1 MCTRNSVKKFLINE
15 CYKASEEFPPGR
27 LPTLK
32 QVLERCL
39 FFKEYRTENVQREVS
54 EELYNLWIKYNVYPI
69 SANAIKMRLNN
80 HLKEFSR
87 LLNYDKKKQGP
98 KFKLDASKFI
108 EDSKKLFDIFQKDH
122 KILAAA
128 ERKYLLKMTEDDHK
142 FYEADPEIW
151 IYGPFFTGPKNCQKG
166 LLKETSKKL
175 KVQRNSKKTDYLESK
190 PSCSYQLYPETDQES
205 TISESA
211 SEENIHQSYV
221 EMLATSSNNGSDPDY
236 IADGLSDQQNRREL
250 RTLAEACDRY
260 QISDRAG
267 AAIASSVL
275 VDFGLITRDKM
286 QNVIDKNK
294 LRRERNKLRKERQKE
309 EKNWFGNITGIG
321 FDGRRDATLQ
331 ISELNGK
338 YYTSTILEDHYVIT
352 GEPGDFYLD
361 HFSPE
366 SGKGIDIAHGIY
378 KKVCGTELENRLSLV
393 KADGTNVNT
402 GHRNGSIRYLE
413 MFLGK
418 PLQHDICLLHL
429 NELPLRHVFMKLDGT
444 TKGPNNFA
452 GSIGSKLNG
461 NVSEWRVLVPHKG

>member
-27 LPTLK
+27 LPTIK

-80 HLKEFSR
+80 RLKEFSR

-108 EDSKKLFDIFQKDH
+108 EDSKKLFDIFKKDH

-142 FYEADPEIW
+142 FYEDQRTVRRG
-151 IYGPFFTGPKNCQKG
+151 YC
-166 LLKETSKKL
+166 TSKPVPLTTSEIKF
-175 KVQRNSKKTDYLESK
+175 KKRNIQEIESAKKFKKTDYLESK

-260 QISDRAG
+260 QISDSAG

-309 EKNWFGNITGIG
+309 EENWFGNITGIG

-393 KADGTNVNT
+393 KADGK
-402 GHRNGSIRYLE
+402 
-413 MFLGK
+413 M
-418 PLQHDICLLHL
+418 
-429 NELPLRHVFMKLDGT
+429 
-444 TKGPNNFA
+444 
-452 GSIGSKLNG
+452 
-461 NVSEWRVLVPHKG
+461 